1 VTCRRRRAVAV
12 ALASSLALLAAGCGD
27 DGKGTATTLSRAPAK
42 SAATIDIAS
51 FKFVPASVTV
61 RAGASVTW
69 VNRDNAPHTAEN
81 TGEKGPAQFNS
92 GRLNTDQSKSVPFEK
107 PGVYRYHC
115 IYHRFMRA
123 SVTVVK

>member
-1 VTCRRRRAVAV
+1 MICHRRRAHAG
-12 ALASSLALLAAGCGD
+12 ALASSLALLAVGCGD
-27 DGKGTATTLSRAPAK
+27 NAKSSPVSRAPAK
-42 SAATIDIAS
+42 SAVTIDIAS

-61 RAGASVTW
+61 RSGANVTW
-69 VNRDNAPHTAEN
+69 VNRDKAPHTAEN

-92 GRLNTDQSKSVPFEK
+92 GRLNTDQKKSVRFVK
-107 PGVYRYHC
+107 AGVYRYYC

>member
-1 VTCRRRRAVAV
+1 VSCRRHRAVAA
-12 ALASSLALLAAGCGD
+12 ALASSLAVLVAGCGD
-27 DGKGTATTLSRAPAK
+27 AGKGSGAAVSRAPAK

-69 VNRDNAPHTAEN
+69 VNRDKAPHTAQN
-81 TGEKGPAQFNS
+81 TGEKGPAEFNS
-92 GRLNTDQSKSVPFEK
+92 GRLDTDQSKSVPFEK
-107 PGVYRYHC
+107 PGVYRYYC